1 MLIQL
6 AYISRAMRLM
16 DTAALAELLE
26 QARDINEIEDI
37 TGMLLY
43 KDRSFI
49 QVLEGRAENVGK
61 IYQRIEQDARH
72 SNVKMLYRQTIE
84 QRDFPDWSMGFQN
97 LNSPDFEPPAGFSE
111 FMDPD
116 YSLDNFLGEP
126 ARAKQLMLF
135 FRIKS

>member
-1 MLIQL
+1 MLTQL
-6 AYISRAMRLM
+6 AYISRSMRLM
-16 DTAALAELLE
+16 DTATLAELLE

-43 KDRSFI
+43 KDGSFV

-61 IYQRIEQDARH
+61 IYQRIEQDSRH
-72 SNVKMLYRQTIE
+72 SNVKMLYRHNIE

-97 LNSPDFEPPAGFSE
+97 LNNPDFEPPTGFSA
-111 FMDPD
+111 FMNPD
-116 YSLDNFLGEP
+116 YSLDDFLDNP
-126 ARAKQLMLF
+126 TRAKQLMLF